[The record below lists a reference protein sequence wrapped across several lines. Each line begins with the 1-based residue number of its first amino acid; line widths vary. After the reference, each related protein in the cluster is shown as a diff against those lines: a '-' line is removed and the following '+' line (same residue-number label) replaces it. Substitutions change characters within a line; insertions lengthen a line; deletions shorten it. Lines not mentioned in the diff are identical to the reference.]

1 MQTLKT
7 IKICRQSHSLQRA
20 NAVKVVQERGPH
32 RLSIAVLTHIKYNN
46 ISVGLLLL
54 IFYNLTDSHSTK
66 KNEMKF
72 TKQQQQPQQ
81 YNPQNLIIGDKSMR
95 EKYRHILNYRD
106 DQIENFTV
114 YEFFLPFST

>member
-1 MQTLKT
+1 
-7 IKICRQSHSLQRA
+7 
-20 NAVKVVQERGPH
+20 
-32 RLSIAVLTHIKYNN
+32 
-46 ISVGLLLL
+46 
-54 IFYNLTDSHSTK
+54 
-66 KNEMKF
+66 MKF

-114 YEFFLPFST
+114 YEFFFLPFSTWWYFEIPFITRFAMDTYWLLMFAGNSAEICPAIIRYDQLEDCKLQQCAQKTAQFTFKE